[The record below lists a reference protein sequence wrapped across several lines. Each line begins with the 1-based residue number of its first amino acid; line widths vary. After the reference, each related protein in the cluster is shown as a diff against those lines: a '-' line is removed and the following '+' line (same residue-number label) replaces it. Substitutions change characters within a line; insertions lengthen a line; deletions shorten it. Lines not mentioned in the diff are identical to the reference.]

1 MWERAILI
9 RNICIYTVRTY
20 TQTSFALHQNSSH
33 CYSFAGP
40 QFICHMSIHFSMFLE
55 LVLEYININLGA
67 YLLFVVRFFFSRFEF
82 SFLVLL
88 LLLLFCFRS
97 SVCFLFAMSSSVA
110 IKWLPRLTKVKF
122 LYVQNNSND
131 NERKQNVQKKE
142 TSLGDTNEP
151 NQTPQSS

>member
-1 MWERAILI
+1 MASLLHTFTSVSIDRERERESMWERARLI

-67 YLLFVVRFFFSRFEF
+67 YLLFVVRFFFLMFWIF
-82 SFLVLL
+82 FFGVAAAVVVLFLFIS
-88 LLLLFCFRS
+88 LLFVCNVIIS
-97 SVCFLFAMSSSVA
+97 S
-110 IKWLPRLTKVKF
+110 
-122 LYVQNNSND
+122 
-131 NERKQNVQKKE
+131 
-142 TSLGDTNEP
+142 
-151 NQTPQSS
+151 NQMTASTDKG